1 MKPLSDC
8 RLYGILDLGY
18 VAPDAAVET
27 ARQMVAGGVDIL
39 QIRAKKLLA
48 PDMASKTSRA
58 STPRFPTGRSFAL
71 AASS

>member
-18 VAPDAAVET
+18 VAAANAVDT

-39 QIRAKKLLA
+39 QIRAKGCS
-48 PDMASKTSRA
+48 PRTFSTSPHR
-58 STPRFPTGRSFAL
+58 SGR
-71 AASS
+71 